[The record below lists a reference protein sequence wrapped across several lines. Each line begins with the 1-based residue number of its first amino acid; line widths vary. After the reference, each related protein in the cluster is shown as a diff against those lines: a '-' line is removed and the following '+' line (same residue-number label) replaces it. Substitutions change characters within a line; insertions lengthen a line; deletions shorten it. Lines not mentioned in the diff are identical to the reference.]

1 MWIISLTAG
10 RTSGGCSGSGKGE
23 IERGFVMGNTAY
35 IMDDRWDE
43 MLNGQIVAMSPRPMV
58 NHNRV
63 AGNISAIFNMY
74 LEGKKCEVFSDGVDL
89 YLTPT
94 DRFVPDGMIVCDKD
108 KIKPNGIYGSPDLV
122 IEVLSP
128 TTAKN
133 DKGYKKQAYEKAGV
147 KEYWIVDINSKS
159 IEVYL
164 LKDGIYDLDF
174 VYSIFP
180 DYMIEKM
187 NEEERASIIMEF
199 HCSLFPDLTISLK
212 KVFDKID

>member
-1 MWIISLTAG
+1 
-10 RTSGGCSGSGKGE
+10 
-23 IERGFVMGNTAY
+23 MGNTAY
-35 IMDDRWDE
+35 GMDEQWDE
-43 MLNGQIVAMSPRPMV
+43 MINGKIVAMSPRPTV
-58 NHNRV
+58 NHNIV
-63 AGNISAIFNMY
+63 SGTILTIFSTY
-74 LEGKKCEVFSDGVDL
+74 LKGKTCMPFGDGVDL
-89 YLTPT
+89 YLTPV
-94 DRFVPDGMIVCDKD
+94 DRFVPDGMIVCDRD
-108 KIKPNGIYGSPDLV
+108 KIKRDGVHGAPDLV

-180 DYMIEKM
+180 DYMIDKM
-187 NEEERASIIMEF
+187 NEEERASILMEF
-199 HCSLFPDLTISLK
+199 HCSLFPDLIISLND
-212 KVFDKID
+212 VFGGVIEF